1 LLRRMDISRNDR
13 QTDSSRDRQTDSS
26 GDVHA

>member
-26 GDVHA
+26 GDVHV